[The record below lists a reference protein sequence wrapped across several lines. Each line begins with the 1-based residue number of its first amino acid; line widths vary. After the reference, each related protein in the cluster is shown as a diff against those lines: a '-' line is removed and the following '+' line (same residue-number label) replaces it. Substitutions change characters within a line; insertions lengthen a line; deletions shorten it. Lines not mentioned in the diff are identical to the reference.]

1 MLTFYFVRRPSFFA
15 FLRAT
20 FFIGG
25 AFGDK
30 FVFELR
36 QETLHR
42 RRTGFAERANRA
54 ATGNGVGDL
63 HEVIRVLLAAFA
75 VRETVQRLAH
85 PERTF
90 AAGRA
95 LAAAFVRVKFGKV
108 RQRTDDV
115 S

>member
-1 MLTFYFVRRPSFFA
+1 MLNVFEIVIWSDISVMRLGQSFLFSRRGN

-25 AFGDK
+25 AFGDE

-42 RRTGFAERANRA
+42 PGAGFAERADRA
-54 ATGNGVGDL
+54 AAGNVVGDL

-85 PERTF
+85 PE
-90 AAGRA
+90 
-95 LAAAFVRVKFGKV
+95 
-108 RQRTDDV
+108 
-115 S
+115 